1 MIDRAFAS
9 IGPVAVILA
18 VLLLMVIIIVWRALR
33 SHGLLARWAEE
44 NGYQVLH
51 QEHRLLRR
59 GPYFFRATDD
69 QTVYYVV
76 VTDRYGRERRGYVR
90 LGGWFLGLFSDQVDV
105 RWED

>member
-1 MIDRAFAS
+1 MIDRILSS
-9 IGPVAVILA
+9 IGPAAMILG
-18 VLLLMVIIIVWRALR
+18 VLVLMVVIIAWRVSR
-33 SHGLLARWAEE
+33 SHGMLVRWAEE
-44 NGYQVLH
+44 NGYQIVH

-69 QTVYYVV
+69 QAVYYVV

-105 RWED
+105 RWDD